1 MDFPSYTHLIGQG
14 DAITSLSPLGT
25 TIQVSGSFPASNPMI
40 QFGSSSGCCTAIS
53 VENLTLDGAA
63 ATGVSG
69 IVNQYAGDLSY
80 VDHVGLYRIL
90 GTGLSVFG
98 SANKS
103 GPYSNITFDLGGNS
117 GTNSTTCASI
127 TVWRPRVV
135 STV

>member
-1 MDFPSYTHLIGQG
+1 
-14 DAITSLSPLGT
+14 
-25 TIQVSGSFPASNPMI
+25 MI

-53 VENLTLDGAA
+53 VENLTLDGT

-80 VDHVGLYRIL
+80 VDHIGLYRIL

-98 SANKS
+98 SANRS

-117 GTNSTTCASI
+117 GTNSTT
-127 TVWRPRVV
+127 
-135 STV
+135 